1 MATSRFLLSEC
12 PPRSGDFR
20 SSVLGPISDVPLSS
34 SQPLGVSMARR
45 GVHGMPFSP
54 SRSGGVIPSP
64 VTVKVALPGVFC
76 GCRVDSATGT
86 GVFPIAGVHNPALS
100 PGTRGVTLGLGSSL
114 LLWLATSGILSKV
127 SPFNTYIRPV
137 TSSTTKTFPP

>member
-1 MATSRFLLSEC
+1 MVTWHFLSSVC
-12 PPRSGDFR
+12 PLHSGNFR
-20 SSVLGPISDVPLSS
+20 SSVLGPVSSVPLPSS
-34 SQPLGVSMARR
+34 WPLGVSVVGR
-45 GVHGMPFSP
+45 GFRGMSFSP

-64 VTVKVALPGVFC
+64 ITVKVALLGMLC

-100 PGTRGVTLGLGSSL
+100 PGTRGVTLGLSSSL
-114 LLWLATSGILSKV
+114 LLRLATSGILSKV
-127 SPFNTYIRPV
+127 SPLNTYIRPV